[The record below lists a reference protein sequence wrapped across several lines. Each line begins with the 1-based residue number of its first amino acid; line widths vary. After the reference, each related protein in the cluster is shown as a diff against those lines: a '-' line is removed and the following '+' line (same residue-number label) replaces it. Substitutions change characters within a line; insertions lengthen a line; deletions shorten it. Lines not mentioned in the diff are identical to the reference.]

1 VHFKPRGG
9 PSRGSRQTAVL
20 AVAGGGFIIFYYT
33 HREEI
38 PYTHRRHA
46 VFVSPETEKML
57 GLQTFQQVL
66 ARWSQAPFS

>member
-1 VHFKPRGG
+1 
-9 PSRGSRQTAVL
+9 VL